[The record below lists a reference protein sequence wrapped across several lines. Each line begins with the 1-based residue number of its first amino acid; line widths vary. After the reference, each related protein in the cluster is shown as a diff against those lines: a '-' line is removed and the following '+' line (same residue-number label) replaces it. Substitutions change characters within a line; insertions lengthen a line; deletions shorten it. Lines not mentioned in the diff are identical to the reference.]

1 MARLAAAGAEQMLCE
16 AWKWQA
22 GRGLAPVRRTR
33 GVGCVW
39 VGDAAECLS
48 LQLVSSKLLLT
59 LDTRLSHAVSLQ
71 IQEDFTQF
79 SFPSLSRD
87 PRKGTGSSLCGWI
100 SYLESGGLT
109 V

>member
-1 MARLAAAGAEQMLCE
+1 MLRE

-39 VGDAAECLS
+39 VGGAAERLS

-59 LDTRLSHAVSLQ
+59 LDTPLSHAVSLSPYTRG
-71 IQEDFTQF
+71 F
-79 SFPSLSRD
+79 
-87 PRKGTGSSLCGWI
+87 
-100 SYLESGGLT
+100 YLILIP
-109 V
+109 VPVA